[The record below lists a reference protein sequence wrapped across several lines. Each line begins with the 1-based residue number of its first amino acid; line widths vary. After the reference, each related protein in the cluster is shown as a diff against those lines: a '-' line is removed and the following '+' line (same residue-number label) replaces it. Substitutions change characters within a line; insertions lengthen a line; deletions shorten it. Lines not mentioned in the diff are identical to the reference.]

1 MDSTRDNIGEEL
13 KRVDLLTIKD
23 IRNIKT
29 SYGVES
35 KDGKRSSNDAFS
47 VDLWVQEGQNSEE
60 NPVLYY
66 KHQGIEQGVL
76 TKQDFCLIVMNTFQR
91 QMLRSFPSI
100 ITVDGTHGLNA
111 YDFEM
116 TTLMVINKFH
126 HGFPVATMFSN
137 RKDTIIQ
144 TIFFTYIKDTVG
156 TYEGYFRFCLEID
169 VFSSFN

>member
-13 KRVDLLTIKD
+13 KRVDLLTSKD

-47 VDLWVQEGQNSEE
+47 VDLWVQECQGSEE

-66 KHQGIEQGVL
+66 KPQGIEQGVL
-76 TKQDFCLIVMNTFQR
+76 KKHDFCLIVMNKFQR
-91 QMLRSFPSI
+91 QMLKSFPSI

-116 TTLMVINKFH
+116 TTVMVIDEFN
-126 HGFPVATMFSN
+126 HGFPVAIMFSN
-137 RKDTIIQ
+137 RKDTIVQ
-144 TIFFTYIKDTVG
+144 KIFFSYIKETVG
-156 TYEGYFRFCLEID
+156 R
-169 VFSSFN
+169 